1 MKIEDEADEERDEPE
16 VEVEEVE
23 EPERALRRT
32 SQRRRATNE
41 G

>member
-1 MKIEDEADEERDEPE
+1 MKIEDEADEEGDEPE

-23 EPERALRRT
+23 EPERVLRRT

>member
-1 MKIEDEADEERDEPE
+1 MKIEDEADEEGDEPE
-16 VEVEEVE
+16 AEVEELE
-23 EPERALRRT
+23 EPERVLRWT